1 MLVMLF
7 ESNTLP
13 LLVGVVDC
21 YDIHLKVV
29 HH

>member
-1 MLVMLF
+1 VLVMLL
-7 ESNTLP
+7 ENNTLP

-21 YDIHLKVV
+21 YDVRLKVV